1 MPEVSI
7 SIGADPSKFLK
18 GIERV
23 QAALEGI
30 SARVEKYSADF
41 KRWGL
46 ALTGAATAGAIAI
59 GKAVDSFADFERAVI
74 DAAAVTG
81 AMGKEFEEVRDELAK
96 LAIELSIKTKFAAS
110 ELAKGM
116 YALASAGWSA
126 RDMTEG
132 YIGICRL
139 AAATQSDLAR
149 TTELVVST
157 LTSFGMETKES
168 TRVADVFAKIISM
181 SQANME
187 KLAYSMRYAAPI
199 AHSLGIS
206 LEEVNAVL
214 SLFYDL
220 GYRGEM
226 AGTAFRAMMS
236 RLIEPTKEAVDTLH
250 EMNLTLEDVSPSA
263 NSVAEILGRL
273 ADAQM
278 TENQA
283 LRIFGEVA
291 GPVVMGLINLQ
302 REGRGVEEVLKEIT
316 SALEDAGGTAE
327 RIADVQLEALAER
340 MSLLKSSIEAVC
352 IILAK
357 ELSPALGKAADSTRE
372 LVDRLAE
379 LPEPLKKII
388 AWGAVVGTAITG
400 MAGATFLFIGYLP
413 AFTKGLKTLTGLLK
427 GAVGPATLI
436 GKTFVLVGGTIT
448 ALVAATKMHIEHLQK
463 MGARTREATE
473 EAKRM
478 LDIEL
483 KLQRCLLELR
493 DAVERYGLDHVKTQ
507 EKMTEAARIFLEA
520 QKENIKEAKE
530 GGRYFEKLNQILGET
545 HKTLEDLG
553 TITLDFSKVT
563 KTARGDLGEFSE
575 AGREAEKT
583 ERGLASGIEKLKGV
597 VGVNIHYYEAWIQLV
612 KDLIE
617 RKIRLNEEV
626 DKFNLRLAL
635 SARYLKDVP
644 EDWTR
649 VTEALDDTMY
659 SLELIM
665 APLGV
670 LPGHF
675 RLVSEETLEMLELF
689 GRIPVVGGLLAKIG
703 GIAGGIPG
711 MIAGLVV
718 QQIPKAIET
727 VSTLIRTAFVG
738 PKRTETIRF
747 VGLAIPKAFDTISR
761 LFVEPITE
769 VARIYEGEITKYKKV
784 LGFRILVG
792 VEKVYRDVEKFVG
805 VLPTSFAKA
814 TPELVK
820 IFEGIWKG
828 LTAQAPE
835 IRKEFEAY
843 GQAATTTLIE
853 LFRELKPELVYEGL
867 LQGKGIMEAIRQFIE
882 GGGEAVQDFIRKYE
896 AALKEAF
903 GLAAEQAEEEVEVR
917 PPLMEIR
924 RIFAGITEWMQVKA
938 EQLLAFGAI
947 PSYQAGGIVGRT
959 GLAYLHKGEVVIP
972 AGFRTE
978 FPINVII
985 TTTYDA
991 RKLGEDIAQGARM
1004 FAPQYD
1010 TLMRRYR

>member
-1 MPEVSI
+1 LI
-7 SIGADPSKFLK
+7 TGLQ
-18 GIERV
+18 GI
-23 QAALEGI
+23 
-30 SARVEKYSADF
+30 
-41 KRWGL
+41 
-46 ALTGAATAGAIAI
+46 
-59 GKAVDSFADFERAVI
+59 
-74 DAAAVTG
+74 
-81 AMGKEFEEVRDELAK
+81 
-96 LAIELSIKTKFAAS
+96 
-110 ELAKGM
+110 
-116 YALASAGWSA
+116 
-126 RDMTEG
+126 
-132 YIGICRL
+132 
-139 AAATQSDLAR
+139 
-149 TTELVVST
+149 
-157 LTSFGMETKES
+157 
-168 TRVADVFAKIISM
+168 
-181 SQANME
+181 
-187 KLAYSMRYAAPI
+187 
-199 AHSLGIS
+199 
-206 LEEVNAVL
+206 
-214 SLFYDL
+214 
-220 GYRGEM
+220 
-226 AGTAFRAMMS
+226 
-236 RLIEPTKEAVDTLH
+236 
-250 EMNLTLEDVSPSA
+250 
-263 NSVAEILGRL
+263 
-273 ADAQM
+273 
-278 TENQA
+278 
-283 LRIFGEVA
+283 
-291 GPVVMGLINLQ
+291 LQ
-302 REGRGVEEVLKEIT
+302 RI
-316 SALEDAGGTAE
+316 GG
-327 RIADVQLEALAER
+327 
-340 MSLLKSSIEAVC
+340 
-352 IILAK
+352 
-357 ELSPALGKAADSTRE
+357 
-372 LVDRLAE
+372 
-379 LPEPLKKII
+379 
-388 AWGAVVGTAITG
+388 
-400 MAGATFLFIGYLP
+400 
-413 AFTKGLKTLTGLLK
+413 
-427 GAVGPATLI
+427 
-436 GKTFVLVGGTIT
+436 
-448 ALVAATKMHIEHLQK
+448 
-463 MGARTREATE
+463 
-473 EAKRM
+473 
-478 LDIEL
+478 
-483 KLQRCLLELR
+483 
-493 DAVERYGLDHVKTQ
+493 
-507 EKMTEAARIFLEA
+507 
-520 QKENIKEAKE
+520 
-530 GGRYFEKLNQILGET
+530 
-545 HKTLEDLG
+545 
-553 TITLDFSKVT
+553 
-563 KTARGDLGEFSE
+563 
-575 AGREAEKT
+575 
-583 ERGLASGIEKLKGV
+583 
-597 VGVNIHYYEAWIQLV
+597 
-612 KDLIE
+612 
-617 RKIRLNEEV
+617 
-626 DKFNLRLAL
+626 
-635 SARYLKDVP
+635 
-644 EDWTR
+644 
-649 VTEALDDTMY
+649 
-659 SLELIM
+659 
-665 APLGV
+665 
-670 LPGHF
+670 
-675 RLVSEETLEMLELF
+675 LF